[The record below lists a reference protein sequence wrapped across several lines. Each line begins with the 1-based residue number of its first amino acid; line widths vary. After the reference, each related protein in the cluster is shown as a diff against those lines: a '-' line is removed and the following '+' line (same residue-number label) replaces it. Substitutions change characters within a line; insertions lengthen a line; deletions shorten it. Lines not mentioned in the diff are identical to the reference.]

1 MAGPGDL
8 ARAASGSPRAVE
20 REAQLLAS
28 LNHSNVAG
36 VYGLEESGGVN
47 GDVMLGLSGESDGR
61 NAECYQE
68 PGGRLPRHA
77 DHTIEGLSGP
87 STLVCRRGKD
97 RERARM
103 LAIVTRNAAIIRL
116 LI

>member
-1 MAGPGDL
+1 LHPI
-8 ARAASGSPRAVE
+8 RIASRE
-20 REAQLLAS
+20 REAELLAL

-61 NAECYQE
+61 NAEM
-68 PGGRLPRHA
+68 
-77 DHTIEGLSGP
+77 
-87 STLVCRRGKD
+87 LV
-97 RERARM
+97 
-103 LAIVTRNAAIIRL
+103 IVTRNAAIIRL